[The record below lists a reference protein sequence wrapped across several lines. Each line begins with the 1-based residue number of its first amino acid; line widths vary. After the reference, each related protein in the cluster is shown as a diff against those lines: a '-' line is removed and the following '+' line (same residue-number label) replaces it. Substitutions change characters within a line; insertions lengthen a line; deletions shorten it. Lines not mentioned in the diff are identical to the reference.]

1 MKIIWQYLSNDY
13 STSSQS
19 KISQEEEQIKLLE
32 EKDHTQI
39 TDVDIRKN
47 TKEVL
52 KFTKLPWTEWMFGIG
67 FGLAAGLLFYL
78 IYDEYIDGL

>member
-39 TDVDIRKN
+39 TDVDIR
-47 TKEVL
+47 
-52 KFTKLPWTEWMFGIG
+52 
-67 FGLAAGLLFYL
+67 
-78 IYDEYIDGL
+78 